1 MFLPRNTMR
10 IKIYA
15 ILSLFL
21 IIASF
26 PASAQSY
33 GLGFFGHEVV
43 QDKRTS
49 LDLSLEKPICFD
61 HNFEL
66 SFDLS
71 FMPGYTDYFGYIFR
85 LIDEKNRNIDLVYDM
100 RFQEN
105 KHFKLIIGDK
115 VSDVSFDIDIN
126 KLYKNWY
133 NLKLR
138 FDVELQELVLLADGK
153 AYHQKISLKNECY
166 KLLIGANNYMD
177 FKVKDIPP
185 MKIRDIKIAENGKVS
200 YHWPLNEMTGLKASE
215 IIKGNDGNVTNPMWI
230 RKMHHDWQL
239 VKAFEVNGAASVA
252 LNSDK
257 ELLYVIAEDS
267 LGTYDVGSQTLSFK
281 RYSSGKQQLLSG
293 NQSVYDVSTNK
304 LLNFYMD
311 QKLVSTFNFSDNSWD
326 RKYVHPDV
334 ITIFWHPNK
343 FYSAAD
349 SSLYMIGGYGQ
360 YFYRRSVH
368 KYHFTDKKWSVSE
381 PKGDFT
387 PRYLS
392 ALGGVKDGVYILGG
406 YGSSTGQQILNAKN
420 IYDLN
425 FYDFKHNVFKKVLE
439 LKPKNEEFAFANSMV
454 INEKTGSYYAL
465 TFPNYK
471 YNSSLQL
478 IRGSLTS
485 VDYTLMGSS
494 IPYAFH
500 DIHSYADLYF
510 CPVSKRFVA
519 VLLLHDEKTNVT
531 SVKVYTLYGPPEEYR
546 ADLSKESSVATN
558 KYFFL
563 LLFTLLAIVGFVV
576 YRWRKSKV
584 KNKKMGD
591 ITALQVIKVEDTV
604 TGGSESVVSPVI
616 GPIKNA
622 IFLFGN
628 LQLFDKE
635 GEDITKN
642 LSPLI
647 RELFLV
653 VLLYTIKG
661 RGISTEKLTEVLWLD
676 KSVESAR
683 NNRSVSIAKLKLILE
698 RMDGCQISK
707 NTGYW
712 MIDFNEHNVKVD
724 YKQYLNIV
732 NGEGE
737 IDKQSLTKLT
747 KIVNRGGFLSNLE
760 FDWLDSYKSDIS
772 NEIIDIY
779 LHYAAR
785 VNPMDDPE
793 FLIGIANTIS
803 YFDPVNEEA
812 MIIKCKSLVYLGKH
826 SLAKTKFETFNKD
839 YKVIYGEEFKK
850 SFQEVLG

>member
-1 MFLPRNTMR
+1 MR
-10 IKIYA
+10 IKFYA
-15 ILSLFL
+15 ILSLLL
-21 IIASF
+21 IVASF
-26 PASAQSY
+26 PVSAQSY
-33 GLGFFGHEVV
+33 GLGFVGHEVV

-49 LDLSLEKPICFD
+49 LDLSFEKPICFD

-85 LIDEKNRNIDLVYDM
+85 LVDKEKRNIDLIYDM

-105 KHFKLIIGDK
+105 KHFKLIAGDK
-115 VSDVSFDIDIN
+115 ISDISFDIDIH
-126 KLYKNWY
+126 KLFKNWY
-133 NLKLR
+133 NIKLHFNVDR
-138 FDVELQELVLLADGK
+138 QELVLQVDGK
-153 AYHQKISLKNECY
+153 TYRQKISLKSECY

-185 MKIRDIKIAENGKVS
+185 MKIRDIKIAENGKIS
-200 YHWPLNEMTGLKASE
+200 YHWPLNEMSGLKASE
-215 IIKGNDGNVTNPMWI
+215 SVRGDAGNVTNPMWI

-252 LNSDK
+252 LNSK
-257 ELLYVIAEDS
+257 NEQLYVIAEDS
-267 LGTYDVGSQTLSFK
+267 LATYNVGSQTLSFQ

-293 NQSVYDVSTNK
+293 NQSVYDVNTDK

-311 QKLVSTFNFSDNSWD
+311 QKLVSIFNFSDHSWD
-326 RKYVHPDV
+326 KKYIYPDV
-334 ITIFWHPNK
+334 ITLFWHPNK
-343 FYSAAD
+343 FYAAAD

-360 YFYRRSVH
+360 YVYRRSVH
-368 KYHFTDKKWSVSE
+368 KYHFSDQKWSISE
-381 PKGDFT
+381 PKGDFM

-392 ALGGVKDGVYILGG
+392 ALGGVKNGVYILGG
-406 YGSSTGQQILNAKN
+406 YGSSTGEQILNAKN

-425 FYDFKHNVFKKVLE
+425 FYDFKKNVFKKILE

-478 IRGSLTS
+478 IRGALNSPA
-485 VDYTLMGSS
+485 YNLMGNS

-500 DIHSYADLYF
+500 DIHSFADLYF
-510 CPVSKRFVA
+510 CPASNRFVA
-519 VLLLHDEKTNVT
+519 VLLLHDEKKNKT
-531 SVKVYTLYGPPEEYR
+531 SVKVYTLYGPPEAYV
-546 ADLSKESSVATN
+546 ADQSKESSSVTN
-558 KYFFL
+558 KYFWL
-563 LLFTLLAIVGFVV
+563 ILCLLLAIVVFVV
-576 YRWRKSKV
+576 HRWRKNKV
-584 KNKKMGD
+584 RKKEIGT
-591 ITALQVIKVEDTV
+591 ITAEQVVKVDEV
-604 TGGSESVVSPVI
+604 TGGDLDPVLPQ
-616 GPIKNA
+616 GKEPVKNA

-628 LQLFDKE
+628 LQLFDKD
-635 GEDITKN
+635 GEDITKS

-661 RGISTEKLTEVLWLD
+661 RGISTEKLTEVLWFD

-712 MIDFNEHNVKVD
+712 MIDFNQNNVKVD
-724 YKQYLNIV
+724 YQQYLDIV

-747 KIVNRGGFLSNLE
+747 KIVHRGGFLSNLE
-760 FDWLDSYKSDIS
+760 FDWLDSFKSEIS
-772 NEIIDIY
+772 NEIIDTY
-779 LHYAAR
+779 LHYAAT
-785 VNPMDDPE
+785 VNPTDDPE
-793 FLIGIANTIS
+793 FLISIADSIS

-812 MIIKCKSLVYLGKH
+812 MIIKCKALVHLGKH
-826 SLAKTKFETFNKD
+826 SLAKAKFETFNKD